1 MAEEELS
8 TKVLIICAL
17 MTYLAVFV
25 IVYLMAPAT
34 VLNPAG
40 EIDFGQVALLSLYI
54 TGVIATL
61 TIGIRWAMKAFA
73 DPTCLPLCDTP
84 ACPLPAPPAPA
95 PAPAPAVYTPPPPPQ
110 PQVRTVY
117 VPRTTYVAEQEI
129 VTPEQEEIIKLRDAD
144 RTVEEARRQ
153 IAALQEGINEVIK

>member
-25 IVYLMAPAT
+25 IVYLLAPPT
-34 VLNPAG
+34 VLDPAG
-40 EIDFGQVALLSLYI
+40 AIDFGQVALLSLYI

-73 DPTCLPLCDTP
+73 DPTCLPICDDAP
-84 ACPLPAPPAPA
+84 ACPLPPRPAPA
-95 PAPAPAVYTPPPPPQ
+95 PVVYTPPPPPP

-117 VPRTTYVAEQEI
+117 VPRTTYVAETEV

-153 IAALQEGINEVIK
+153 IAALQEGINEVIQ